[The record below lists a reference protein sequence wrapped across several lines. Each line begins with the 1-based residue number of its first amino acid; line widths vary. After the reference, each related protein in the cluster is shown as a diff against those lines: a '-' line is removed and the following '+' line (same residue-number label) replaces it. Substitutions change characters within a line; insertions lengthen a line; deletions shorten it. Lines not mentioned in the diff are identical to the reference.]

1 MVIVLTVLEVDA
13 WDIGLMVF
21 GLEKVKEVV
30 CWEGLVVYMIIKEG
44 DSFKIWMLLQF
55 KSFFVSEK
63 N

>member
-1 MVIVLTVLEVDA
+1 MVIVLMVLEVDV

-44 DSFKIWMLLQF
+44 DSFKIWMLL
-55 KSFFVSEK
+55 
-63 N
+63 